1 MEQRRLGKTGFE
13 VSEIGLGCW
22 QLGGGFG
29 PLADTTANAILKRAR
44 DLEVNLWDTADVYG
58 GGKSESLIGD
68 FADRRGVHVITKFG
82 RNGELFPR
90 FRVSKA
96 KIKESVEGS
105 LKRLRVETL
114 DLLQLHCLPAE
125 LLADGEIFEWLVD
138 LRQDGL
144 IRNFGAS
151 VETVEEGLIA
161 MRHPELATL
170 QVIFN
175 LFRQDAAKALLPTAQ
190 QNDVGIIVRLPLAS
204 GLLSGKFG
212 KNQQFS
218 PKDHRNFNR
227 DGDSFNVGETF
238 SGLPFEKGVELTETL
253 KGLAPRGWPLS
264 HLALRWILDHPAVST
279 VIAGVSRPEQL
290 QDNVAA
296 AGKEPLDPGL
306 TEKLAEF
313 YHERVRPLV
322 RGEI

>member
-1 MEQRRLGKTGFE
+1 MEQRRLGKTGFS

-29 PLADTTANAILKRAR
+29 PLADTTANAILKQAR
-44 DLEVNLWDTADVYG
+44 HLEVNLWDTADVYG
-58 GGKSESLIGD
+58 GGKSEQLIGD

-90 FRVSKA
+90 FRVTKA
-96 KIKESVEGS
+96 KVKESLEGS
-105 LKRLRVETL
+105 VRRLKVEAL
-114 DLLQLHCLPAE
+114 DLVQLHCLPRE

-138 LRQDGL
+138 LRRDGL

-161 MRHPELATL
+161 MRHPHLATL
-170 QVIFN
+170 QIIFN
-175 LFRQDAAKALLPTAQ
+175 LFRQDAAEELLPTAQ
-190 QNDVGIIVRLPLAS
+190 RNDVGIIVRLPLAS

-212 KNQQFS
+212 KNQQFA
-218 PKDHRNFNR
+218 PQDHRNFNR

-238 SGLPFEKGVELTETL
+238 SGLPFEKGVELTDTL
-253 KGLAPRGWPLS
+253 KGFAPKNWPLA
-264 HLALRWILDHPAVST
+264 HVALRWILDHPAVST
-279 VIAGVSRPEQL
+279 VIAGVSRPDQL
-290 QDNVAA
+290 ADNVTATRR
-296 AGKEPLDPGL
+296 EPLEESL
-306 TEKLAEF
+306 RERLAEF
-313 YHERVRPLV
+313 YVERVRPSV